1 MGGHGTR
8 RGPCEGSHP
17 INSQSLQTALELVK
31 DALLCA
37 RRPGGAALGLPA
49 LPDFGDFA
57 VAFRATKNN
66 HPGLGRGTVGMGQ

>member
-1 MGGHGTR
+1 MGDPGTR

-17 INSQSLQTALELVK
+17 INSWSLHTALELVK

-49 LPDFGDFA
+49 LPDFG